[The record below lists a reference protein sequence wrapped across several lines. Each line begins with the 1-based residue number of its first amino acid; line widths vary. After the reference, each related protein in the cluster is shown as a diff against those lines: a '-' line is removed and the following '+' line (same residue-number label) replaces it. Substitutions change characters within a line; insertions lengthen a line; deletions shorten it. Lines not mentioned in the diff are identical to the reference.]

1 MRSVI
6 LTGFMGTG
14 KSSVGKLLAARLGY
28 RFVDLDEV
36 ISARAGATIND
47 IFATHGEDHFRAL
60 EAEEVRLL
68 PDGGGMVV
76 STGGG
81 AVIDP
86 RNRSHLRSLGVV
98 VNLTA
103 SAGEIVRRLRTEQD
117 RPLLRD
123 DKSLEKI
130 GAMLAVREPF
140 YADADLR
147 IETDGRDVEEILEE
161 ILLWLKKWEGQW
173 KV

>member
-1 MRSVI
+1 VRSII

-14 KSSVGKLLAARLGY
+14 KSCVGKRLAARLGY

-36 ISARAGATIND
+36 ISEGAGLTIND
-47 IFATHGEDHFRAL
+47 IFTRHGEGHFRTL
-60 EAEEVRLL
+60 EAEAVRRL
-68 PDGGGMVV
+68 PADDGLVV
-76 STGGG
+76 ATGGG

-86 RNRSHLRSLGVV
+86 ESRRHLHSLGLV

-103 SAGEIVRRLRTEQD
+103 SAEAIVSRLQAEQD

-130 GAMLAVREPF
+130 ATMLATREPY

-147 IETDGRDVEEILEE
+147 VDTVGSSPEQVVEE
-161 ILLWLKKWEGQW
+161 ILLWLKNWEG
-173 KV
+173 